1 MMRKA
6 IDDTNITLGSFPN
19 KGVFTSLVV
28 FIEKWNRIVD
38 IMNGRDEYYSEVNG
52 RSIQE
57 ELLTTLSWL
66 TVWKQDHD
74 QRVEDGINTIY
85 NFFAPETWNCM
96 QMLILSHVVVIEYWC
111 IGKGMKVN
119 PRVLNTDPVEHHFGN
134 CRQMVGGSHAG
145 LNVMG
150 FDQGDTK
157 SGLVKAAN
165 YNNVGNNKNANKV
178 PTKKK
183 QEPKKYKN
191 RHACEGPRKK
201 PKKF

>member
-6 IDDTNITLGSFPN
+6 IDDPDITLGSFNN

-38 IMNGRDEYYSEVNG
+38 IMNGRDEYYTSVNG

-57 ELLTTLSWL
+57 ELLITLTWL
-66 TVWKQDHD
+66 TVWKNDHD
-74 QRVEDGINTIY
+74 TRVEEGVNTIY
-85 NFFAPETWNCM
+85 NFFAPETWNCI
-96 QMLILSHVVVIEYWC
+96 QMLILSHVVIIEYWC
-111 IGKGMKVN
+111 IGKCMSIN

-145 LNVMG
+145 LTVMG

-157 SGLVKAAN
+157 AGLAKAVN
-165 YNNVGNNKNANKV
+165 YHNVGNNKHADER
-178 PTKKK
+178 PKKK
-183 QEPKKYKN
+183 
-191 RHACEGPRKK
+191 RKK
-201 PKKF
+201 F